1 MNSLPRISVIICSID
16 AGKFAQAS
24 QGYRQLLAEFPH
36 EIIGIHDARSLAEG
50 YNRGMQRATGD
61 IFIFSHDDI
70 LILDRQFARKIVA
83 RLEEY
88 DLLGFAGADRIIDGA
103 WAMVDL
109 PYLHGAIA
117 HAPPGRQLL
126 TLTLFGAQQWPVA
139 ANIKAI
145 DGLCMIARRD
155 VALNVGF
162 DADTFDGF
170 HLYDIDF
177 SFSAHRAGYRVGVC
191 CDIPLIHYSEGSFDA
206 EQERFSRRFVEK
218 HADHLDSAAYARD
231 STRKLLAASFS
242 DPEALKRT
250 WCEETFRRSTIAM
263 LRRANLPV
271 LMANEM
277 PAVAAH
283 DGDNRQTETVLE
295 SDASLPNRPETQ
307 PTESPTPPPE
317 EAYQRWIA
325 ARTLT
330 PDDLR
335 QLLPVDGRSEITTTT
350 FQILLQLPLGG
361 DSLLA
366 DTLDSLAAQHTGNWR
381 LDVITSLPAPAGI
394 EEIPN
399 IGWHEV
405 AAGQPVDMAALVEAA
420 AADWVLELPPGARL
434 DSLYLWRIATEAARS
449 PATQAFFVDDDC
461 TDPAGQRQAPRF
473 KPGCNPS
480 RLLASDLAGPLCVR
494 RPAYLASAA
503 GAPPAGSPWF
513 RQLLAIAE
521 QHGWASIGHV
531 ADVLLTYPQAF
542 PSDTEACLHA
552 LLDFLG
558 RQAPGA
564 EIVPVTGQ
572 AWNIRYPLPSPPP
585 KVCIALL
592 SQGQLD
598 LLARCLN
605 TILKL
610 THYPDYEILLVVD
623 AMAGDSEL
631 DDWLSSDATAGVP
644 GRIRVLRPS
653 SPGNHA
659 TRCNQAMAASDADYV
674 VLLREEAAIVQEQWL
689 DELLRPLLQPAV
701 VAVAP
706 LLITPGKAEIW
717 AAGCVLGLM
726 GSRGYP
732 EQQKITLGQPGYLE
746 HASAPRDTSTL
757 SSGCVLWRRADY
769 LEAGGMDE
777 AVFGDHQA
785 DADVFLKLRARQ
797 RRLLFQPASV
807 VVFNG
812 PESPTLDY
820 DPAYKAQAAIAGE
833 RAEHELNARWGRA
846 VAVDPLWNPN
856 LSLTTTS
863 LLPETKYRAQWQF
876 LPSDRPRIFAC
887 PIPNGQGDYRITSPL
902 KAARKLG
909 LASQCVWMQ
918 STKNPNY
925 LTVPELLRLAPDT
938 AIVQNY
944 IFDRPLAALDRWHR
958 APGRPFTVYA
968 LDDLITGL
976 DPSNPFFKNIPA
988 NARARLQYALDRCDR
1003 MVVST
1008 DFLADRYSSF
1018 IRDIRVAPNCLEQ
1031 EIWLPLRSQK
1041 RTGKR
1046 PRIGWAGGSTHHA
1059 DLLLLREI
1067 IERTRHE
1074 ADWVFFGMCPRE
1086 VLPLLAEFHDTIAF
1100 EDYPAYLASLN
1111 FDIAVAPLAQTEF
1124 NRGKSNLRL
1133 LEYGILGIPVV
1144 CTDIDPY
1151 RDSPAC
1157 RVPNIADAWVE
1168 ALRARI
1174 HDADAREREGVAMR
1188 DWVCQ
1193 NYLLENRVNDWLAAH
1208 LPD

>member
-1 MNSLPRISVIICSID
+1 MNPTPSFSVIVCSID
-16 AGKFAQAS
+16 AGKFAQISAA
-24 QGYRQLLAEFPH
+24 YRRLLAGH
-36 EIIGIHDARSLAEG
+36 RCEIIGIHDAASLAAG
-50 YNRGMQRATGD
+50 YNRGIQQASGD
-61 IFIFSHDDI
+61 ILIFSHDDI
-70 LILDRQFARKIVA
+70 LILDPDFAAKVVH
-83 RLEEY
+83 RLTHF
-88 DLLGFAGADRIIDGA
+88 DLLGFAGASKLVSDLWAGA
-103 WAMVDL
+103 DL
-109 PYLHGAIA
+109 PFLHGVIA
-117 HAPPGRQLL
+117 HAPAQSRQI
-126 TLTLFGAQQWPVA
+126 TLDVFGALQWPVA
-139 ANIKAI
+139 GEIKAI
-145 DGLCMIARRD
+145 DGLCMIARAD
-155 VALNVGF
+155 VARQVGF
-162 DADTFDGF
+162 DAVTFDGF
-170 HLYDIDF
+170 HLYDLDF
-177 SFSAHRAGYRVGVC
+177 SFAAYRAGYRIGVC
-191 CDIPLIHYSEGSFDA
+191 CDIPLIHHSAGKFDSRQQHYA
-206 EQERFSRRFVEK
+206 DRFLEK
-218 HADHLDSAAYARD
+218 HGPCLDSQEFARPPGHTWTTAAFAD
-231 STRKLLAASFS
+231 DQALL
-242 DPEALKRT
+242 RT
-250 WCEETFRRSTIAM
+250 WQENTLQRSSIAIFRKAG
-263 LRRANLPV
+263 LPV
-271 LMANEM
+271 P
-277 PAVAAH
+277 PAVA
-283 DGDNRQTETVLE
+283 
-295 SDASLPNRPETQ
+295 SLPETPHAVQ
-307 PTESPTPPPE
+307 AAERDEEADDAPTTAPAPIPESPPD
-317 EAYQRWIA
+317 EAYRNWLA
-325 ARTLT
+325 ARSL
-330 PDDLR
+330 D
-335 QLLPVDGRSEITTTT
+335 PVDLQQLAPRAGEAAWPS
-350 FQILLQLPLGG
+350 FQILLRLPAGAEAH
-361 DSLLA
+361 LA
-366 DTLDSLAAQHTGNWR
+366 DTLDSLGEQYLDAWR
-381 LDVITSLPAPAGI
+381 LDIVTPLPAPDGLA
-394 EEIPN
+394 ELPN

-405 AAGQPVDMAALVEAA
+405 AAGQPVAMAALVEAA
-420 AADWVLELPPGARL
+420 AADWVLEIPPGARL
-434 DSLYLWRIATEAARS
+434 DPLYLWRIATEAARS
-449 PATQAFFVDDDC
+449 PAIQAFFVDDDC

-480 RLLASDLAGPLCVR
+480 RLLAGDLAGPLCVR

-542 PSDTEACLHA
+542 PSDTAACLHA

-572 AWNIRYPLPSPPP
+572 AWNIRYSLPSPAP

-610 THYPDYEILLVVD
+610 THYPDFEVLLVVD
-623 AMAGDSEL
+623 PKTGDNEL
-631 DDWLSSDATAGVP
+631 DDWLSTDAPAAAP

-653 SPGNHA
+653 PQGNHA
-659 TRCNQAMAASDADYV
+659 ARGNLAMAASDADYV

-701 VAVAP
+701 AAVAP

-777 AVFGDHQA
+777 TLFGDHLA
-785 DADVFLKLRARQ
+785 DADLFLKLRDKQ

-833 RAEHELNARWGRA
+833 EAAHELNARWGRPA
-846 VAVDPLWNPN
+846 AVDPLWNPN
-856 LSLTTTS
+856 LSLTTYS
-863 LLPETKYRAQWQF
+863 PLPETKFRAQWQF

-958 APGRPFTVYA
+958 TPGRPFTVYA

-1008 DFLADRYSSF
+1008 EFLADRYSSF
-1018 IRDIRVAPNCLEQ
+1018 IGDIRIAPNCLEQ

-1074 ADWVFFGMCPRE
+1074 ADWVFFGMCPRD

-1100 EDYPAYLASLN
+1100 EDYPAYLAALN

-1157 RVPNIADAWVE
+1157 RVANTVDAWVE